1 MGKIVR
7 ALSADGSV
15 LCSAINSTDI
25 VNEIFRVHRSSPVAS
40 AAMGRLATAGSI
52 MGAMLKSEDDALT
65 LRINGNGPA
74 GNIVVAADYMGNVKC
89 YADNPQVDLPL
100 KPNGKLDVSGY
111 VGRDGFLGVVKDLGL
126 KEPYATQTPI
136 VSGEIAEDIT
146 SYYAVSEQIPTVC
159 ALGVLVDRDF
169 TIKAAGGYIIQLVP
183 PINESAIDIIEK
195 NIERMQSVTAL
206 IESGMTSEDI
216 ALMGLEGLD
225 ADILDSWEAKYHCG
239 CSRERTERILM
250 SLGVDELE
258 RLADEQESTEV
269 CCHFC
274 DKKYSFTR
282 DEIKN
287 IIEIG
292 SKKDED

>member
-25 VNEIFRVHRSSPVAS
+25 VNEIFRIHKTTPVAS
-40 AAMGRLATAGSI
+40 AAMGRLATAGCI
-52 MGAMLKSEDDALT
+52 MGAMLKGEDDKLT
-65 LRINGNGPA
+65 LRINGGGPS
-74 GNIVVAADYMGNVKC
+74 GTIVVAADYMGNVKC
-89 YADNPQVDLPL
+89 YAENPQVDLPL

-111 VGRDGFLGVVKDLGL
+111 VGKDGFLGVVKDLGL

-159 ALGVLVDRDF
+159 ALGVLVDRDWS
-169 TIKAAGGYIIQLVP
+169 IKSAGGYIIQLVP
-183 PINESAIDIIEK
+183 PINESAIDIIER
-195 NIERMQSVTAL
+195 NIRDMQSVTAM

-216 ALMGLEGLD
+216 ALKGLEGLGG
-225 ADILDSWEAKYHCG
+225 DILDSWETSYKCG
-239 CSRERTERILM
+239 CSRERTEEILM
-250 SLGVDELE
+250 SLGNDELD
-258 RLADEQESTEV
+258 RLADEQDITEV

-287 IIEIG
+287 LIKAG
-292 SKKDED
+292 NKK

>member
-25 VNEIFRVHRSSPVAS
+25 VNEIFRIHQTTPVAS
-40 AAMGRLATAGSI
+40 AALGRLATAGCI
-52 MGAMLKSEDDALT
+52 MGAMLKGEDDRLT
-65 LRINGNGPA
+65 LKLNGGGPA

-89 YADNPQVDLPL
+89 YAENPQVDLPL

-111 VGRDGFLGVVKDLGL
+111 VGTDGFLGVIKDLGL

-159 ALGVLVDRDF
+159 ALGVLVDCDWS
-169 TIKAAGGYIIQLVP
+169 IKAAGGYIIQLVP
-183 PINESAIDIIEK
+183 PINESAIEV
-195 NIERMQSVTAL
+195 IERNIQSMQSITAL
-206 IESGMTSEDI
+206 IESGLSGEEI
-216 ALMGLEGLD
+216 ALKGLEGLNGG
-225 ADILDSWEAKYHCG
+225 ILDSWEVGYHCG
-239 CSRERTERILM
+239 CSRERTEQILM
-250 SLGVDELE
+250 SLGKEELE
-258 RLADEQESTEV
+258 RLIEEQENVEV

-274 DKKYSFTR
+274 DKKYNFTT
-282 DEIKN
+282 DEVEKLK
-287 IIEIG
+287 EAA
-292 SKKDED
+292 SK